1 MMFTLKGKPCMRQKQ
16 FARNLEEN
24 CLNQKIL
31 LTIIKFLHL
40 PKKKGVSYFWIGI
53 SDETTEGEF
62 TYESNGKK
70 IGYKNWS
77 GGEPNNSGNNEDCV
91 MGGWGYG
98 KWNDINCGS
107 KYSFVCEKLPPGN

>member
-1 MMFTLKGKPCMRQKQ
+1 MHEAKAICKKLGRKLFEPKNSYDYNKVLAL
-16 FARNLEEN
+16 AR
-24 CLNQKIL
+24 
-31 LTIIKFLHL
+31 
-40 PKKKGVSYFWIGI
+40 KKGVSYFWIGI

-91 MGGWGYG
+91 MGGWSKGA
-98 KWNDINCGS
+98 WNDYNCGS
-107 KYSFVCEKLPPGN
+107 KLSFVCEKLPPGN